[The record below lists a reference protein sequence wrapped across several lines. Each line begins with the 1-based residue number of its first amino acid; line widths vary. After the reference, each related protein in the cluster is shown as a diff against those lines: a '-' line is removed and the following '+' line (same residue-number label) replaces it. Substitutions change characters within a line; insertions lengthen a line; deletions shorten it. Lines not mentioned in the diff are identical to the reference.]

1 MKNFL
6 DFLIQYKE
14 VIVSSLCFVLTFLA
28 IVLKRRPKTLDEFIS
43 LLNETL
49 LVLPDFISKVERPS
63 HGADKK
69 YQVKQMALS
78 HFEKSL
84 NRVLSDSEKE
94 MFLKA
99 VDIRIEEILKTP
111 QKKVDL

>member
-1 MKNFL
+1 MKEFL
-6 DFLIQYKE
+6 DFLTQYKE
-14 VIVSSLCFVLTFLA
+14 LIFLVLSVILSFLA

-43 LLNETL
+43 LFNETL
-49 LVLPDFISKVERPS
+49 LVLPDFICKVERPS

-78 HFEKSL
+78 HFEKLL
-84 NRVLSDSEKE
+84 NRKLCDSEKD
-94 MFLKA
+94 MFFKA
-99 VDIRIEEILKTP
+99 VDTRIEEILKTP